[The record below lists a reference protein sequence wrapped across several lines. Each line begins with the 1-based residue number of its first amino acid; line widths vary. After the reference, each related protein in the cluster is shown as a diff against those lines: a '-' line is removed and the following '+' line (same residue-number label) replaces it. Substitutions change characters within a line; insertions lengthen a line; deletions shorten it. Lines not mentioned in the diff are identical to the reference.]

1 MGLKFP
7 IFMDAQSTTPCDP
20 RVVEAML
27 PYFTEKFG
35 HPASRNHPFGWEAEG
50 AVDAARAK
58 IATLIG
64 ARDPKELVFTSGG
77 TEAIN
82 LALKGVAEMYK
93 EKGNHIVT
101 TVIEQRA
108 SIDTFKRLER
118 QGFQVTYV
126 PVQPDGV
133 IDVEEIRKALTDKTI
148 LISVMFANNE
158 IGTIQDVAAIG
169 KLAKEKGIIFH
180 TDATQAVGKIPVDVE
195 AMGIDLLSCTAHLIY
210 GPKGV
215 GALYVRRKGPRVR
228 IAPMMDGGGHER
240 GMRSGTLPV
249 PLIVGFGK
257 AAEISREVMAEEG
270 ARLAKLRDRLQDVIL
285 SSVEEAFLNGRP
297 DRRLPQNLNISFAYV
312 EGESVLMGLNKE
324 TALSSGSACTSSTLE
339 PSYVIA
345 ALGAS
350 AELAHSSIR
359 FSLHR
364 FTTAEEV
371 EYVGQRTIEVIKRLR
386 EMSPLYELAKEGV
399 DIKTIKWK
407 ADSGDIAM
415 AYSDKVV
422 DHYNNPRN
430 FGSFGKETPG
440 VGTGLVGA
448 PECGDVMKLQIR
460 VNLETGVIEDAKFK
474 TFGCGSAIASSS
486 LATEWLKGKSVDEAA
501 KIKNTDI
508 VNELKLPPVKIHCSV
523 LAEDAIKAAL
533 ADYKGKHAAETVAAK

>member
-1 MGLKFP
+1 MALKFP

-20 RVVEAML
+20 RVVEAMM

-35 HPASRNHPFGWEAEG
+35 HPASRNHPFGWEAEA
-50 AVDAARAK
+50 AVDAARARLAK
-58 IATLIG
+58 LIG

-77 TEAIN
+77 TESIN
-82 LALKGVAEMYK
+82 LALKGVAEMYR

-108 SIDTFKRLER
+108 SLDVCKKLER
-118 QGFQVTYV
+118 QGFEVTSV
-126 PVQPDGV
+126 PVQPDGLV
-133 IDVEEIRKALTDKTI
+133 DVEQIRRAITDKTI

-180 TDATQAVGKIPVDVE
+180 ADATQAVGKIPVDVE
-195 AMGIDLLSCTAHLIY
+195 AMGIDVLSCTAHLIY

-228 IAPMMDGGGHER
+228 IAAQMDGGGHER

-249 PLIVGFGK
+249 PLIVGFGR
-257 AAEISREVMAEEG
+257 AAEICQESMVEESK
-270 ARLAKLRDRLQDVIL
+270 RLAKMRDRLQDMIL
-285 SSVEEAFLNGRP
+285 SSVDEAFLNGRP
-297 DRRLPQNLNISFAYV
+297 DRRLAGNLNISFAYV

-364 FTTAEEV
+364 FNTDEEV

-386 EMSPLYELAKEGV
+386 DMSPLYELAKEGV
-399 DIKTIKWK
+399 DLKSIKWK
-407 ADSGDIAM
+407 A
-415 AYSDKVV
+415 
-422 DHYNNPRN
+422 
-430 FGSFGKETPG
+430 E
-440 VGTGLVGA
+440 
-448 PECGDVMKLQIR
+448 
-460 VNLETGVIEDAKFK
+460 
-474 TFGCGSAIASSS
+474 
-486 LATEWLKGKSVDEAA
+486 
-501 KIKNTDI
+501 
-508 VNELKLPPVKIHCSV
+508 
-523 LAEDAIKAAL
+523 
-533 ADYKGKHAAETVAAK
+533 

>member
-1 MGLKFP
+1 MALKFP

-58 IATLIG
+58 IAHLIG
-64 ARDPKELVFTSGG
+64 ARDPKEMVFTSGG

-82 LALKGVAEMYK
+82 LALKGVAEMYR

-108 SIDTFKRLER
+108 GLDTCKRLER
-118 QGFQVTYV
+118 QGFEVTYV
-126 PVQPDGV
+126 PVQANGLV
-133 IDVEEIRKALTDKTI
+133 AVEDVREALTDKTI
-148 LISVMFANNE
+148 LLSVMFANNE
-158 IGTIQDVAAIG
+158 IGTIQDVAALG
-169 KLAKEKGIIFH
+169 KLAKERAIIFH
-180 TDATQAVGKIPVDVE
+180 TDATQAAGKTPINVD
-195 AMGIDLLSCTAHLIY
+195 AMGIDLLSCTAHLMY

-215 GALYVRRKGPRVR
+215 GALYVRRKAPRVR
-228 IAPMMDGGGHER
+228 LAAMMDGGGHER

-249 PLIVGFGK
+249 PLIVGFGR
-257 AAEISREVMAEEG
+257 AAEICEEVMPEES
-270 ARLAKLRDRLQDVIL
+270 ARLAKLRDRLQDMIL
-285 SSVEEAFLNGRP
+285 SSVDETFLNGDP
-297 DRRLPQNLNISFAYV
+297 ERRLPQNLNISFAYV
-312 EGESVLMGLNKE
+312 EGESVLMGLNRE

-364 FTTAEEV
+364 FNTDEEV
-371 EYVGQRTIEVIKRLR
+371 EFVGRRTIEVIHRLR

-399 DIKTIKWK
+399 DIKSIQWK
-407 ADSGDIAM
+407 A
-415 AYSDKVV
+415 
-422 DHYNNPRN
+422 
-430 FGSFGKETPG
+430 E
-440 VGTGLVGA
+440 
-448 PECGDVMKLQIR
+448 
-460 VNLETGVIEDAKFK
+460 
-474 TFGCGSAIASSS
+474 
-486 LATEWLKGKSVDEAA
+486 
-501 KIKNTDI
+501 
-508 VNELKLPPVKIHCSV
+508 
-523 LAEDAIKAAL
+523 
-533 ADYKGKHAAETVAAK
+533 